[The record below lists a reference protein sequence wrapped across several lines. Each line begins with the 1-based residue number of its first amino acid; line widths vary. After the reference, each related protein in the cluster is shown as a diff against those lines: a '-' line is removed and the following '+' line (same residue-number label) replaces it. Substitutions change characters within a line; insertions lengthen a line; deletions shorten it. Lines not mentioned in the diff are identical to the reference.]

1 MSLISFVRK
10 WPAGLRISVHGLKL
24 RLTSEAFSFFTKSS
38 FSPALPSM
46 KSFTTPLL
54 AVLFAFF
61 CAGTST
67 LQALTPEEALK
78 HEGERGT
85 VEGLI
90 VKVGS
95 SPKGNLFL
103 NMGAPFPNHTFSGV
117 ISKPSVEKLG
127 KDYIMSLEGKYLR
140 VTGDITIYKD
150 KPEIL
155 VNDKSQIEIV
165 PAPKKP

>member
-1 MSLISFVRK
+1 
-10 WPAGLRISVHGLKL
+10 
-24 RLTSEAFSFFTKSS
+24 
-38 FSPALPSM
+38 M
-46 KSFTTPLL
+46 KSFTAPLL
-54 AVLFAFF
+54 TALFVAL
-61 CAGTST
+61 CVSIST
-67 LQALTPEEALK
+67 LHALTPEEALK

-90 VKVGS
+90 VKIGS

-140 VTGDITIYKD
+140 ITGDITIYKN

-155 VNDKSQIEIV
+155 VDDKKQIEEV

>member
-1 MSLISFVRK
+1 
-10 WPAGLRISVHGLKL
+10 
-24 RLTSEAFSFFTKSS
+24 
-38 FSPALPSM
+38 M

-54 AVLFAFF
+54 TALFVAF
-61 CAGTST
+61 CVGIST
-67 LQALTPEEALK
+67 LHALTPEEALK

-90 VKVGS
+90 VKIGS

-103 NMGAPFPNHTFSGV
+103 NMGAPFPDHTFSGV

-140 VTGDITIYKD
+140 ITGDITIYKN

-155 VNDKSQIEIV
+155 VDDKKQIEEV

>member
-1 MSLISFVRK
+1 MKTFPSPLLLFAIVLFFFCSTMSL
-10 WPAGLRISVHGLKL
+10 PAY
-24 RLTSEAFSFFTKSS
+24 
-38 FSPALPSM
+38 
-46 KSFTTPLL
+46 
-54 AVLFAFF
+54 
-61 CAGTST
+61 
-67 LQALTPEEALK
+67 TPEEAMK

-117 ISKPSVEKLG
+117 IAKPTVEKLG
-127 KDYIMSLEGKYLR
+127 KDYIMSLEGKHLR
-140 VTGDITIYKD
+140 ITGDITIYKD

-155 VNDKSQIEIV
+155 IHDKSQIEVV
-165 PAPKKP
+165 PK

>member
-1 MSLISFVRK
+1 
-10 WPAGLRISVHGLKL
+10 
-24 RLTSEAFSFFTKSS
+24 
-38 FSPALPSM
+38 M
-46 KSFTTPLL
+46 KTFTTPLL
-54 AVLFAFF
+54 TITVLFM
-61 CAGTST
+61 CAGAT
-67 LQALTPEEALK
+67 ALHAYTPEEAMK

-127 KDYIMSLEGKYLR
+127 RDYIMSLEGKYLR
-140 VTGDITIYKD
+140 ITGDITIYKD

-165 PAPKKP
+165 KK

>member
-1 MSLISFVRK
+1 
-10 WPAGLRISVHGLKL
+10 
-24 RLTSEAFSFFTKSS
+24 
-38 FSPALPSM
+38 M

-54 AVLFAFF
+54 TALFAMF
-61 CAGTST
+61 CVGTST
-67 LQALTPEEALK
+67 LHALTPEEAMK

-95 SPKGNLFL
+95 SSRGNLFL

-127 KDYIMSLEGKYLR
+127 KDYIMSLEGKYIR
-140 VTGDITIYKD
+140 VTGDITIFKG

-155 VNDKSQIEIV
+155 VDDKKQIEIV
-165 PAPKKP
+165 PEPWKP